1 MNISVAL
8 IVYNGANYMRTQLD
22 SILAQTHKVDEI
34 IVVEDASTDNTIEI
48 LNNYSKENPELFFIQ
63 HNEKNIGSYK
73 SIEKSIKA
81 CTGDIIILADHD
93 DYWETHKVGSIIK
106 WFEENP
112 KIDGLMTNG
121 LLIDAKGEINSNY
134 FLWDSMCFPYKNIT
148 NTEDLRLYINTIEN
162 CATGAAM
169 AFRNN
174 LSFLQQPFPVIKYFI
189 HDRWLAIN
197 LAEQNSLG
205 ILDEKLIR
213 YRIHPTQETGGRK
226 DEIEKYIEINKNL
239 FAENI
244 QFETFK
250 ELRYILNKIE
260 INLHIQNEI
269 KKISYKEFDNQKYID
284 ILKNK
289 HSIFLNTGIKKWP
302 ILSFIRIIKKI
313 IRPVASQ

>member
-1 MNISVAL
+1 MKISVAF
-8 IVYNGANYMRTQLD
+8 IVYNGANYMRNQLD
-22 SILAQTHKVDEI
+22 SILAQIHKVDQI
-34 IVVEDASTDNTIEI
+34 IVVEDGSTDNTREI
-48 LNNYSKENPELFFIQ
+48 LNSYSIENPDLFII
-63 HNEKNIGSYK
+63 HNNANNIGSYK
-73 SIEKSIKA
+73 SIEKAIKA

-93 DYWETHKVGSIIK
+93 DYWEPDKVSSIIK

-112 KIDGLMTNG
+112 KMDGLMTNG
-121 LLIDAKGEINSNY
+121 LLMDAKGEINSNY
-134 FLWDSMCFPYKNIT
+134 FLWDSMCFPCGNIS
-148 NTEDLRLYINTIEN
+148 NSEDLKLYINTIEN

-174 LSFLQQPFPVIKYFI
+174 LSFLQKPFPVIKYFI

-197 LAEQNSLG
+197 IAEKNSLG
-205 ILDEKLIR
+205 ILNEKLIR
-213 YRIHPTQETGGRK
+213 YRIHPSQETGGRK

>member
-1 MNISVAL
+1 MNISVAF

-34 IVVEDASTDNTIEI
+34 IVVEDGSTDNTREI
-48 LNNYSKENPELFFIQ
+48 LNSYSIENPNLFII
-63 HNEKNIGSYK
+63 HNNATNIGSYK
-73 SIEKSIKA
+73 SIEKAIKA
-81 CTGDIIILADHD
+81 CTGDIVILADHD
-93 DYWETHKVGSIIK
+93 DYWEPDKVSSIIK

-112 KIDGLMTNG
+112 KMDGLMTNG
-121 LLIDAKGEINSNY
+121 LLMDTKGEININY
-134 FLWDSMCFPYKNIT
+134 FLWDSMCFPYKSIT
-148 NTEDLRLYINTIEN
+148 NTEDLKLYINTIEN

-174 LSFLQQPFPVIKYFI
+174 LSFLQKPFPIIKYFI

-197 LAEQNSLG
+197 LAEKNSLG

-213 YRIHPTQETGGRK
+213 YRIHPSQETGGRK
-226 DEIEKYIEINKNL
+226 DEIEKYIEINKIL
-239 FAENI
+239 FIENAK
-244 QFETFK
+244 FKSFK

-269 KKISYKEFDNQKYID
+269 KKLPYKEFDNQKYID

-289 HSIFLNTGIKKWP
+289 HSIFLNAGIKTWP
-302 ILSFIRIIKKI
+302 ILSIIRIIKKWI
-313 IRPVASQ
+313 KPVSSL

>member
-1 MNISVAL
+1 MKISVAF

-22 SILAQTHKVDEI
+22 SILAQSYKVDEI

-48 LNNYSKENPELFFIQ
+48 LNNYSIENPGLFFIDY
-63 HNEKNIGSYK
+63 NEKNIGSYK
-73 SIEKSIKA
+73 SIEKAIKA

-93 DYWETHKVGSIIK
+93 DYWETHKVASIIK

-112 KIDGLMTNG
+112 KMHGLMSNG
-121 LLIDAKGEINSNY
+121 LLMDAKGEINSNY
-134 FLWDSMCFPYKNIT
+134 FLWDSMCFPYKNIS
-148 NTEDLRLYINTIEN
+148 NTENLKLYINTIEN

-174 LSFLQQPFPVIKYFI
+174 LSFLQKPFPVIKYFI

-205 ILDEKLIR
+205 VLNEKLIR
-213 YRIHPTQETGGRK
+213 YRLHPSQETGGRR

-239 FAENI
+239 F
-244 QFETFK
+244 FEKIEVKTFK
-250 ELRYILNKIE
+250 DLRYILNKIE
-260 INLHIQNEI
+260 INLHIQKEI
-269 KKISYKEFDNQKYID
+269 QKISYKNFNNEKYIN

-289 HSIFLNTGIKKWP
+289 HSMFINTGIKKWLIP
-302 ILSFIRIIKKI
+302 SFIRIIKKW